1 MGFQETLATEVHL
14 LHAVR
19 IAACRVERGGDAH
32 PEATLLGQVLK
43 KADQAVAT
51 GDDRDAGHV
60 GILDLD
66 EGGRAGRQRKVN
78 DQACAFLAGRTLRSV
93 KLSLQARW
101 QVHDVRLLRK
111 ALKPAGARM
120 LISAEVLLR

>member
-1 MGFQETLATEVHL
+1 MSFQETLAAEVHL

-19 IAACRVERGGDAH
+19 IAACRVERGGDAY
-32 PEATLLGQVLK
+32 PEATLPSQVLK
-43 KADQAVAT
+43 KADQAVPT

-66 EGGRAGRQRKVN
+66 EGGRARRQREVN

-93 KLSLQARW
+93 ELSLQARW
-101 QVHDVRLLRK
+101 QVHGMRLWRK
-111 ALKPAGARM
+111 ALKPAGARR